1 MIQRNRAPLTQ
12 QIDKIDFICPKEIW
26 INPHVKFLWM
36 EQVPNQTSRID
47 LYFDAG
53 LRKDRNIVASIC
65 SALLL
70 SGTNQ
75 KTSTQ
80 IHSQLDELGSYFD
93 IGLSH
98 EGILISVFALKTNL
112 LESVEILYDAIQN
125 VIFPEKEINEMIN
138 ERREKHKINEKKVSF
153 LSQRKFQE
161 KIFYDTPYSELTN
174 LKDYDQISRND
185 LINFHK
191 QNIKKGLY
199 KIALVGSLEEK
210 EINSLIHLFK
220 GNCVKKK
227 LTYFSDFS
235 NQPGVFTVP
244 MDSAL
249 QSALRVGKTMFNK
262 SHTDFY
268 DFSILNTVLGDYFGS
283 RLMKNIREDKGYTYG
298 IGSAL
303 VETGASGYFIIG
315 SEVGIEHIQPTLTEI
330 KKEMDLLCEKE
341 MGANELDIVKN
352 YLFGQMLKSADGP
365 YAMMDLFL
373 SVDAYMLN
381 IDFYNHYIT
390 RIHEITPEDLRNMA
404 NKYLKW
410 DSMSVVHTI

>member
-1 MIQRNRAPLTQ
+1 MIKRNRAPITR
-12 QIDKIDFICPKEIW
+12 QIDKINFASPKEIW
-26 INPHVKFLWM
+26 INQHVKFLWM
-36 EQVPNQTSRID
+36 EKVPNQTSRID

-70 SGTNQ
+70 SGTAQ
-75 KTSTQ
+75 KTSTK
-80 IHSQLDELGSYFD
+80 IHSQLDELGAYFD

-98 EGILISVFALKTNL
+98 EGIIISVFALKTNL
-112 LESVEILYDAIQN
+112 LKSVEILYDAIQN
-125 VIFPEKEINEMIN
+125 VIFPENEIKEMIN

-161 KIFYDTPYSELTN
+161 KIFHNTPYSELTH
-174 LKDYDQISRND
+174 LEDYNNISRKD
-185 LINFHK
+185 LIHFHQ

-199 KIALVGSLEEK
+199 KIALVGSLEEGEITDLIRMSK
-210 EINSLIHLFK
+210 E
-220 GNCVKKK
+220 NCIEKK

-235 NQPGVFTVP
+235 NDPGVFSVP

-249 QSALRVGKTMFNK
+249 QSALRIGKTMFNK
-262 SHTDFY
+262 SHADFF

-303 VETGASGYFIIG
+303 AETGASGYFIIG

-330 KKEMDLLCEKE
+330 KKEMDLLCEKK
-341 MGANELDIVKN
+341 MDANELDLVKN

-381 IDFYNHYIT
+381 IDFYNNYIT
-390 RIHEITPEDLRNMA
+390 RIHEITPEDIRDVA
-404 NKYLKW
+404 NRHLKW

>member
-1 MIQRNRAPLTQ
+1 MVQRNRAPITQ
-12 QIDKIDFICPKEIW
+12 QIDKINFVSPKEIW
-26 INPHVKFLWM
+26 INEQVKFLWM

-75 KTSTQ
+75 KTSTK
-80 IHSQLDELGSYFD
+80 IHSELDELGAYFD
-93 IGLSH
+93 ISLSH

-112 LESVEILYDAIQN
+112 LKSVEILYDAIQN
-125 VIFPEKEINEMIN
+125 VTFPENEIKEMIN
-138 ERREKHKINEKKVSF
+138 ERREKHKVNEKKVSF

-161 KIFYDTPYSELTN
+161 KIFHKTPYSELTN
-174 LKDYDQISRND
+174 LKDYDHISRIE
-185 LINFHK
+185 LVNFHE

-199 KIALVGSLEEK
+199 KIALVGSLREE
-210 EINSLIHLFK
+210 EINDLINLCK
-220 GNCVKKK
+220 GNCVEKKM
-227 LTYFSDFS
+227 TYFSDFS
-235 NQPGVFTVP
+235 NKPGVFDVP
-244 MDSAL
+244 VDSAL
-249 QSALRVGKTMFNK
+249 QSALRIGKTMFNK
-262 SHTDFY
+262 VHTDFF
-268 DFSILNTVLGDYFGS
+268 DFSILNTVFGDYFGS

-315 SEVGIEHIQPTLTEI
+315 SEVGIDHIKPTLNEI
-330 KKEMDLLCEKE
+330 KKEMDLLCEKKID
-341 MGANELDIVKN
+341 ANELDLVKN
-352 YLFGQMLKSADGP
+352 YLFGQLLKSADGP

-373 SVDAYMLN
+373 SVDAYKLK
-381 IDFYNHYIT
+381 IDFYNSYIT
-390 RIHEITPEDLRNMA
+390 RIHEITPEEIQNMA
-404 NKYLKW
+404 NKHLKW

>member
-1 MIQRNRAPLTQ
+1 M
-12 QIDKIDFICPKEIW
+12 
-26 INPHVKFLWM
+26 
-36 EQVPNQTSRID
+36 
-47 LYFDAG
+47 
-53 LRKDRNIVASIC
+53 
-65 SALLL
+65 
-70 SGTNQ
+70 
-75 KTSTQ
+75 
-80 IHSQLDELGSYFD
+80 
-93 IGLSH
+93 
-98 EGILISVFALKTNL
+98 
-112 LESVEILYDAIQN
+112 
-125 VIFPEKEINEMIN
+125 IFPENEIKEMIN

-174 LKDYDQISRND
+174 LKDYDQISRD
-185 LINFHK
+185 ELINFHT

-210 EINSLIHLFK
+210 EINSLINLFK
-220 GNCVKKK
+220 GNCIEKK

-235 NQPGVFTVP
+235 NQPGVFAVP

-262 SHTDFY
+262 SHTDFF

-303 VETGASGYFIIG
+303 AETGASGYFIIG

-330 KKEMDLLCEKE
+330 KKEMDLLCERE
-341 MGANELDIVKN
+341 MGANELDLVKN
-352 YLFGQMLKSADGP
+352 YLFGQLLKSADGP

-373 SVDAYMLN
+373 SVDAYKLN
-381 IDFYNHYIT
+381 IDFYNRYIT
-390 RIHEITPEDLRNMA
+390 RIHEITPEGIRNMA
-404 NKYLKW
+404 NRYLKW